1 MMLEEIN
8 QKNLSNWAWL
18 DISIAFLWRNL
29 CIVGLSSIFGMLIFA
44 LVIIMEKIHVPVP
57 LVLLFIGI
65 ISLVSGFFLYILQ
78 LKWFFRAK
86 YKGFRI
92 AIIKDN

>member
-1 MMLEEIN
+1 MMVEEIN
-8 QKNLSNWAWL
+8 QKNLSTWAWL
-18 DISIAFLWRNL
+18 DISIAFFWRNL
-29 CIVGLSSIFGMLIFA
+29 FIFGLCWVFGMLIFG
-44 LVIIMEKIHVPVP
+44 LSIIMEKIHVPVP